1 MRGRKQKGEIV
12 KSLASK
18 VSFLWFALF
27 GLGIQAAQ
35 AEPGYFWE
43 MAMEV
48 DGMALPMG
56 NTQNT
61 CMPAKGSK
69 TPGFDEKEC
78 QLLESRQVNGHHL
91 WKARCGKAT
100 ATGDFVYQG
109 EAAFK
114 GTVVME
120 EGGEKNTLKMS
131 AKRLSKCEYTPPK
144 IVTPTMPAGTCDEMA
159 KQLVAGGFFG
169 DGALCTKQRP
179 LLCKQ
184 LANVEQDTEQLG
196 RLDTF
201 VQAERKAMAQPQS
214 GKKKPVPV
222 YGMALKECKVDF
234 DTILAQRCQRAVKGM
249 ESHFI
254 ANHCPAEYKAL
265 CSSGR
270 AYTGLCGDSGNEA
283 DSGSGGG
290 LFGLGGS
297 ASKGKS
303 GGADAVG
310 EGLKQL
316 KGLIGF

>member
-1 MRGRKQKGEIV
+1 M

-18 VSFLWFALF
+18 VSFLWCALF

-100 ATGDFVYQG
+100 ATADFVYQG

-144 IVTPTMPAGTCDEMA
+144 VVTPTMPAGTCDEMA
-159 KQLVAGGFFG
+159 KQMAASAFFG
-169 DGALCTKQRP
+169 ANAFCAKQRP

-184 LANVEQDTEQLG
+184 MAGAAQDTEQLKL
-196 RLDTF
+196 LDSM
-201 VQAERKAMAQPQS
+201 VQAERKAMAQAQP
-214 GKKKPVPV
+214 GKKPAPAFE
-222 YGMALKECKVDF
+222 MAFKECKIDF
-234 DTILAQRCQRAVKGM
+234 DAMMAQRCQRAVQGL
-249 ESHFI
+249 EANFL

-265 CSSGR
+265 CASGR
-270 AYTGLCGDSGNEA
+270 AYTGLCGGEQAGNE
-283 DSGSGGG
+283 SGGG
-290 LFGLGGS
+290 GFFGLGGS
-297 ASKGKS
+297 AAKGKS